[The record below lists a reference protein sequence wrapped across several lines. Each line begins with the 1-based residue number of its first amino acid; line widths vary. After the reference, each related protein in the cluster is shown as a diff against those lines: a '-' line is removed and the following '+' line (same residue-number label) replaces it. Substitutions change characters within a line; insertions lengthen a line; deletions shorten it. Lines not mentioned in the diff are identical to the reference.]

1 MFKHVRAAMVAIL
14 AMATVLGAASTA
26 QAQWLRAETDGFIV
40 YGDVSERQI
49 RDYARRMARF
59 DALLRTYYPIPTE
72 YEAPKLEIFL
82 ADGRRQ
88 LRQAWPG
95 VSERIAGWYTP
106 NAARIHAVA
115 NVAGDQGII
124 VLYHEYGHHF
134 LFQLR
139 ANAYPSWFIEG
150 IAEYYAT
157 IRDIDGRIEIGR
169 HDPRRMLSFV
179 QQGANSWVP
188 LEDVLRWRIGPGGRF
203 RASDYYAFS
212 WALTHYML
220 SDPERTRALGRY
232 LAAVAGGADSVA
244 AMQEATGRT
253 AAQLHDDVRRYLAG
267 PIVTFT
273 PQITLP
279 EPEVTVTR
287 MAPDE
292 AALVWL
298 DLRLDREAPAF
309 DPDDISPPRRDGET
323 EAAHA
328 RRVAEAREEATEA
341 RATLIRDSL
350 AEAARWPDTRMALL
364 VTARAQRLDGRLD
377 EAFATLAPLLTEDA
391 RDADGNRLAGEILI
405 QQARALEDPEAVA
418 TGLRRAR
425 AYLAEAMQLDPLDQ
439 RVYLALDDSR
449 RGGAGYPSANDV
461 STLEVAGVLAPQS
474 AEVRMRLAR
483 AYLAT
488 GDARAAMIILGPVAN
503 APHASSQRAAARTLL
518 AEARQAAGLAVD
530 PELAGPAAGEGGE
543 TGGEETTGEGAA
555 G

>member
-1 MFKHVRAAMVAIL
+1 MMKHLRAAMAAVL
-14 AMATVLGAASTA
+14 AMTAVLGAASA
-26 QAQWLRAETDGFIV
+26 AHAQWLRAETDGFIV

-82 ADGRRQ
+82 ANGAGDLQRAQ
-88 LRQAWPG
+88 PG
-95 VSERIAGWYTP
+95 IPASVGGWYTP
-106 NAARIHAVA
+106 FAARIHAVA
-115 NVAGDQGII
+115 NVASSLADD

-134 LFQLR
+134 LFQLK
-139 ANAYPSWFIEG
+139 ADAYPAWFIEG
-150 IAEYYAT
+150 LAEYYGT
-157 IRDIDGRIEIGR
+157 VRDRGDRVEIGR
-169 HDPRRMLSFV
+169 HNPGRMLSFV
-179 QQGANSWVP
+179 QQGTNSWVP
-188 LEDVLRWRIGPGGRF
+188 LEDVLRWRVSPSGRF
-203 RASDYYAFS
+203 RGSDYYAFA

-220 SDPERTRALGRY
+220 SDPDRRAALSRY
-232 LAAVAGGADSVA
+232 LAAVAGGADPVA

-298 DLRLDREAPAF
+298 DLRLDRESPNL

-328 RRVAEAREEATEA
+328 RRVAEAREEAMEA
-341 RATLIRDSL
+341 RAALIRDSL
-350 AEAARWPDTRMALL
+350 AEAARWPGSRMGVL

-391 RDADGNRLAGEILI
+391 RDADGNRLAGEILM
-405 QQARALEDPEAVA
+405 QQARALEDPEAMA

-449 RGGAGYPSANDV
+449 RGGAGYPTANDV

-518 AEARQAAGLAVD
+518 AEARQAAGLSVD
-530 PELAGPAAGEGGE
+530 PELIGPAAGETE
-543 TGGEETTGEGAA
+543 DTTGEETA